1 MCVHCMHECV
11 YIVYMIYAYT
21 GGGDGCVIRKLIH
34 TKYTYMVF
42 LACTILIYLYL
53 NAWAYVYIYILY
65 TDMLHAYTDIATH
78 SHKLL
83 LMQWPSTRDRYY
95 GDTITSGNNT
105 VPA

>member
-11 YIVYMIYAYT
+11 YIMYMIYAYT

-53 NAWAYVYIYILY
+53 NA
-65 TDMLHAYTDIATH
+65 
-78 SHKLL
+78 
-83 LMQWPSTRDRYY
+83 
-95 GDTITSGNNT
+95 
-105 VPA
+105 